1 MSDAT
6 AYHARPLAVK
16 KKKATVAR
24 KLLRTSGDEEV
35 AEEVGEA
42 AGDEE
47 GEMGASAEGD
57 EGDEGDE

>member
-1 MSDAT
+1 VCPYLDLSPSPNTHIT
-6 AYHARPLAVK
+6 AQLCS
-16 KKKATVAR
+16 
-24 KLLRTSGDEEV
+24 LLHVSGDEEV